1 MEQST
6 SARPKNWLV
15 ESILAT
21 LFCCLPFG
29 IVGIINAAKV
39 NSAFDGGDVAG
50 AMKASADAKKWTRI
64 SFIIGIVMWIIL
76 IAWYGYMFYAMSQA
90 GMGLE
95 DLENMDA
102 AH

>member
-50 AMKASADAKKWTRI
+50 AMKASADAKKWTKLA
-64 SFIIGIVMWIIL
+64 FIIGLVL
-76 IAWYGYMFYAMSQA
+76 NVVGGIAYFFMMKQA
-90 GMGLE
+90 LE
-95 DLENMDA
+95 AGGVDLQNMEGVQ
-102 AH
+102 